1 MTMIHGAKM
10 QPQCPRQ
17 NPNCGSMGMYD
28 GSSSGGSDDD
38 GQGGD
43 DDEEEWVYDPAQED
57 PLDKCRRDPTW
68 DNVDYNKCQRLM
80 GWEPRDTWWR
90 LDVGHNEYFLNGKE
104 DDIHDCIREM
114 FQEARKRPTEYE
126 WARCNETKPDEW
138 CEVATL
144 DVMSHY
150 RNKYEGEIVTL
161 LDVLTEQEAY
171 GLQALLECKHE
182 FLPDTLPWYDDRSIG
197 ERDKYDAFG
206 GHEVHF
212 VQGMIQLFLPGVAAS
227 IYRAFMASFE
237 EADWTEPGYPVP
249 SALGMRTAEALHY
262 KTAGQL
268 GTHIDTDSLYAIT
281 IALSDEDDY
290 HGGLFRLTSDYGLF
304 KVPRLGAMVYFADA
318 QHGVTQISF
327 GKRNV
332 FVAELWE
339 NDDVPIGT
347 PRPESYEAFYEF
359 TAKRLPVLN
368 GVEEDYYMLEESG
381 AASAVD
387 KQSGEAVAAPLKF
400 EEPEMKMPNVDTML
414 GATDKV

>member
-1 MTMIHGAKM
+1 
-10 QPQCPRQ
+10 
-17 NPNCGSMGMYD
+17 MGMYD
-28 GSSSGGSDDD
+28 GGSNGED
-38 GQGGD
+38 GD
-43 DDEEEWVYDPAQED
+43 DEEEEEWVYDPEQED

-68 DNVDYNKCQRLM
+68 DIVDYDDCQRLT

-90 LDVGHNEYFLNGKE
+90 LDVGHNEYYLNGKE

-114 FQEARKRPTEYE
+114 FQEARKRPKEYE
-126 WARCNETKPDEW
+126 WARCNETQRDEW

-161 LDVLTEQEAY
+161 LDVFTEQEAY

-182 FLPDTLPWYDDRSIG
+182 FLPETLPWFDDRSIG
-197 ERDKYDAFG
+197 EQDKYDAFG

-212 VQGMIQLFLPGVAAS
+212 VQGLIQLFLPGVAAS

-268 GTHIDTDSLYAIT
+268 GTHIDTDSVYAIS

-318 QHGVTQISF
+318 QHGVTQITF

-339 NDDVPIGT
+339 NDDVPVGT
-347 PRPESYEAFYEF
+347 PRPASYQEFDEF

-368 GVEEDYYMLEESG
+368 GMEEDYYLLAGG
-381 AASAVD
+381 AAAVAD
-387 KQSGEAVAAPLKF
+387 KSGEAAAAAQEF
-400 EEPEMKMPNVDTML
+400 EPEKMNLPNVDTML